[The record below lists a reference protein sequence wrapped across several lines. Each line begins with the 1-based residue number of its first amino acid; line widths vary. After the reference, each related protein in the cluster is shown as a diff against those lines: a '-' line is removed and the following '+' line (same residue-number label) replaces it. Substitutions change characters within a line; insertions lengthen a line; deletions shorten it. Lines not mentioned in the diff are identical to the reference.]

1 MGKSGKIIIG
11 ITQGDIDGIGYEVIL
26 KMLEDTRIAELCTVV
41 VYGSAKIAAFYR
53 KLLEMEPIN
62 FVQIPSAAD
71 IRDGVYNMINVVPE
85 DTKVDPG
92 VPSEVAGAAA
102 LAALEAATADLKAGL
117 IDAIV
122 TAPIDKHTIHSDAFK
137 FPGHTEY
144 LEACLGTSPS
154 DKALMIMASDNIRV
168 ALVTTH
174 VALAEVPALIT
185 KEAVFS
191 TIMNLRRSLR
201 RDFGIDAPKIAVLAL
216 NPHAGENGLMGTAEE
231 EIIKPAIEE
240 AFAKKALCFGPYP
253 ADGFWG
259 SQAYDKFD
267 GIVAMY
273 HDQGL
278 APFKALAM
286 NEGVNFTAGLPFVRT
301 SPDHGTGYDIAGKGE
316 ADPESMRQAL
326 YMAIDVVRA
335 RAAFDEVHSN
345 PLRKQYFEKG
355 NDNVVLDLSSD
366 EISSI

>member
-53 KLLEMEPIN
+53 KLLDLEPVN
-62 FVQIPSAAD
+62 FVQIPSAAEA
-71 IRDGVYNMINVVPE
+71 RDGVYNIVNVVAE
-85 DTKVDPG
+85 DTKVEPG

-102 LAALEAATADLKAGL
+102 LAALEAAVADLREGN

-122 TAPIDKHTIHSDAFK
+122 TAPIDKHTIHSEVFN

-144 LEACLGTSPS
+144 LQSRLASETS

-174 VALAEVPALIT
+174 VPLEEVPALIT
-185 KEAVFS
+185 RESVFS
-191 TIMNLRRSLR
+191 TIMNLRRSLC
-201 RDFGIDAPKIAVLAL
+201 RDFGIDAPRIAVLAL
-216 NPHAGENGLMGTAEE
+216 NPHAGENGLMGSAEE
-231 EIIKPAIEE
+231 EIIKPAIED

-259 SQAYDKFD
+259 SQAYEKFD

-286 NEGVNFTAGLPFVRT
+286 NEGVNFTAGLPYVRT

-326 YMAIDVVRA
+326 YMAIDVVRS
-335 RAAFDEVHSN
+335 RSAFDAARIN

-355 NDNVVLDLSSD
+355 SDNVVLDLTSE
-366 EISSI
+366 EITSL